1 MPPKKAA
8 LKKVEVIVSDTDSDC
23 DSVAP
28 TSVAP
33 TPIAPKKAL
42 TMVKFNP
49 TDSDRLQL
57 AQAINNITIKADQLQ
72 TDIDLKSKQLQDE
85 MDNKTKQLHVEM
97 ETKTKQLYADMELKQ
112 IQLTN
117 ILKADQLHSA
127 MNTLLSLN
135 AVKISELDMLIES
148 KKLEYNDKTT
158 LLESD
163 YKTKQLQIE
172 TDFKNKQ
179 LQLDTDQ
186 KNKLLQLD
194 TDLKNKKTQ
203 VETDLKNKEIQSKLA
218 FDAYKQKAC
227 EDAATELGKMLVKK
241 EDYERIQNDADEAKN
256 DMQELKDSFDENLK
270 SGIAREKAIL
280 VNQQKQE
287 ISILDLTHKA
297 HTARLEAQCEQ
308 QKKEIEILNSTISNL
323 KQEIAAQRDLTRE
336 VAQAGSKAQITQK
349 IGSKD

>member
-1 MPPKKAA
+1 MPPKKAT
-8 LKKVEVIVSDTDSDC
+8 LKKVEPIILDSDSEC
-23 DSVAP
+23 ESVQ
-28 TSVAP
+28 VV
-33 TPIAPKKAL
+33 PKKAS

-49 TDSDRLQL
+49 NDSDRLQL

-72 TDIDLKSKQLQDE
+72 TDINLKSKQLQYE
-85 MDNKTKQLHVEM
+85 MD
-97 ETKTKQLYADMELKQ
+97 TKTKQFHADMELKQ
-112 IQLTN
+112 VQLIN
-117 ILKADQLHSA
+117 ILKAEELHTA

-158 LLESD
+158 QLEND
-163 YKTKQLQIE
+163 FKTKQLQIE
-172 TDFKNKQ
+172 TDLKNKITQADTDYKNKQ
-179 LQLDTDQ
+179 
-186 KNKLLQLD
+186 
-194 TDLKNKKTQ
+194 
-203 VETDLKNKEIQSKLA
+203 IQSKLA

-227 EDAATELGKMLVKK
+227 EDAATELGRMLVKK
-241 EDYERIQNDADEAKN
+241 EDYEKIQADADEAN
-256 DMQELKDSFDENLK
+256 NNLQELKNSFDENLK

-280 VNQQKQE
+280 QNQQKQE

-297 HTARLEAQCEQ
+297 HSAKLEAQCEQ

-323 KQEIAAQRDLTRE
+323 KHEIAEQRNLTRE